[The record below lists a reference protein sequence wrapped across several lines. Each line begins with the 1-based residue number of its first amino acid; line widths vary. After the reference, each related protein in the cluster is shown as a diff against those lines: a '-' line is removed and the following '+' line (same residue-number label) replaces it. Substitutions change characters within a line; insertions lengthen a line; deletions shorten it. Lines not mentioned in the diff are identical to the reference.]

1 MDAILAVATAI
12 VLAFLALPF
21 AILWL
26 VHQAATLWVNLLGI
40 ALMGVFILMFVSA
53 VCIVA
58 DILTWRG
65 V

>member
-26 VHQAATLWVNLLGI
+26 AQQAATLWVDLLGI